1 MSTSATGRLVDE
13 NGTPWAGLTVTVH
26 DDTTLLPFAI
36 GRERSGQDGRFRVD
50 FTTPPADGT
59 TLRIEVRNNL
69 GRVLLATER
78 RDPDEATLNLGELV
92 LRRVEATGFLVT
104 LGTGK
109 HPLLSKGNAVH
120 LLVDNEQALAHV
132 AKLLAGAKSTIRLT
146 QLNFQVPS
154 GFKEKPEDEDPALV
168 LAFDPEL
175 TAASRRKVGDK
186 DHPNDA
192 RPERLIVARARAD
205 PKVDAKLLLSCFDLS
220 AIPGLISALLFPV
233 HLIVTLVFRAGAA
246 SDVDDIEDYFG
257 GVPQTPARAPIKVA
271 GFQQPVAFPM
281 HAKLVIVDGK
291 HAVSLGS
298 PFKQEYFDGRRH
310 LIEDPRRG
318 AADGHP
324 KHEVSIAVTGPAVGH
339 VHQAYFKL
347 HWDTAVPS
355 DIEPAIDP
363 PPQPP
368 QPGSEGEDDI
378 AALQVVRTL
387 SEGRFEGLEK
397 GEKGILE
404 AYLRAIAE
412 ARELIYLENQFFTNA
427 VIADAL
433 VAALKDTTRPRLN
446 VILLVPIKP
455 DAALYPWWQRRRI
468 TRLREALTQQERT
481 RLGVFTPWVVDTSA
495 APTRV
500 APVYVHSKVGI
511 VDDRWATVGSAN
523 LDGVSLDFNLL
534 LSLVHLG
541 LGETRSTELNVSI
554 LNGVEGQ
561 PPTALVDLLRRRLW
575 SEHLGFEL
583 LGEPDATH
591 PDLQTAPP
599 GGWVRLWQRR
609 ATALEDLLKGVASE
623 ERPGRILRWP
633 DLDETR
639 KEPREHLNALGIS
652 ALTLDPI
659 RSVPSFSFEQGDWTS
674 EPTVDWPPDPR
685 LLPP

>member
-13 NGTPWAGLTVTVH
+13 NGAPWAGLTVTVH
-26 DDTTLLPFAI
+26 DDTTLLPFPV
-36 GRERSGQDGRFRVD
+36 GRKRTGQDGRFRVD
-50 FTTPPADGT
+50 FTARPADGT
-59 TLRIEVRNNL
+59 TLRIEVRNDL

-78 RDPDEATLNLGELV
+78 TDPVGATLNLGELV
-92 LRRVEATGFLVT
+92 LRRVDATGFLVT
-104 LGTGK
+104 LGTGQ
-109 HPLLSKGNAVH
+109 HPLLSKKNAVH
-120 LLVDNEQALAHV
+120 LLVDNEQALAYV
-132 AKLLAGAKSTIRLT
+132 AERLDKAKSTIRLT
-146 QLNFQVPS
+146 QLSFEIPS
-154 GFKEKPEDEDPALV
+154 DFEERPEDEDPVLV

-175 TAASRRKVGDK
+175 TAASRRKVGDE
-186 DHPNDA
+186 DHPKDA

-205 PKVDAKLLLSCFDLS
+205 PKVEVKLLLSSFDLS
-220 AIPGLISALLFPV
+220 AVPGLLGALLFPF
-233 HLIVTLVFRAGAA
+233 HLFFNLFFRAGGA
-246 SDVDDIEDYFG
+246 SDVDDVEDYFG
-257 GVPQTPARAPIKVA
+257 EVPQTPARAPIKVA

-310 LIEDPRRG
+310 LIDEPRRG
-318 AADGHP
+318 GAGSHP

-363 PPQPP
+363 PPEPE
-368 QPGSEGEDDI
+368 PGSEGEDDI
-378 AALQVVRTL
+378 ASVQVVRTL

-412 ARELIYLENQFFTNA
+412 ARELIYLENQFFTNR

-455 DAALYPWWQRRRI
+455 DALLYPWWQRRRI
-468 TRLREALTQQERT
+468 TKLREALTQQERQ

-495 APTRV
+495 ARTRV

-534 LSLVHLG
+534 LSVIRLG
-541 LGETRSTELNVSI
+541 RGETRSTELNLSI

-575 SEHLGFEL
+575 SEHLSFEL
-583 LGEPDATH
+583 LGEPDPTH
-591 PDLQTAPP
+591 PDLQTAPS

-609 ATALEDLLKGVASE
+609 ATARENLLKGVATQE
-623 ERPGRILRWP
+623 LPGRILRWP

-652 ALTLDPI
+652 ALTFDPI
-659 RSVPSFSFEQGDWTS
+659 RSVPGFSFDEGDWTS
-674 EPTVDWPPDPR
+674 KATVDWPPDPR
-685 LLPP
+685 IMPV

>member
-13 NGTPWAGLTVTVH
+13 NGAPWAGLTVTVH
-26 DDTTLLPFAI
+26 DETTLLPFAV
-36 GRERSGQDGRFRVD
+36 GRERAGQDGRFRVD
-50 FTTPPADGT
+50 YTTRPSGGR
-59 TLRIEVRNNL
+59 TLRIEVRNDL

-78 RDPDEATLNLGELV
+78 DDPDGAALDLGELV
-92 LRRVEATGFLVT
+92 LRRVDATGFLVT
-104 LGTGK
+104 LGTGE
-109 HPLLSKGNAVH
+109 HPLHSRGNAVH
-120 LLVDNEQALAHV
+120 LLVDNKQALAHV
-132 AKLLAGAKSTIRLT
+132 AKLLAGAQSTIRLT
-146 QLNFQVPS
+146 QLNFEVPS
-154 GFKEKPEDEDPALV
+154 EFKDKPEDEVPALV

-175 TAASRRKVGDK
+175 TAASRRKVGDE

-192 RPERLIVARARAD
+192 RPERLIVARAQAD
-205 PKVDAKLLLSCFDLS
+205 PRVEVKLLLSRFDMS
-220 AIPGLISALLFPV
+220 AIPGLIGALLFPV
-233 HLIVTLVFRAGAA
+233 HLAGTIFFRAGGA
-246 SDVDDIEDYFG
+246 SDVDDVQDYFG
-257 GVPQTPARAPIKVA
+257 GVAQAPIKVA
-271 GFQQPVAFPM
+271 GFQQPFGFPM
-281 HAKLVIVDGK
+281 HAKLIIVDGK

-298 PFKQEYFDGRRH
+298 PFKQEYFDDRRH

-318 AADGHP
+318 DASGHP
-324 KHEVSIAVTGPAVGH
+324 KHEVSIAVTGPAVAH
-339 VHQAYFKL
+339 VHEAYFKL

-355 DIEPAIDP
+355 DTEPAIQP
-363 PPQPP
+363 PPPP

-387 SEGRFEGLEK
+387 SEDRFEGLEK

-412 ARELIYLENQFFTNA
+412 ARELIYLENQFFTNR

-433 VAALKDTTRPRLN
+433 VTALKDTTRPKLN
-446 VILLVPIKP
+446 VIVVVPIKP
-455 DAALYPWWQRRRI
+455 DALLYPWWQRRRI
-468 TRLREALTQQERT
+468 TKLREALTQQERT

-495 APTRV
+495 APIRV
-500 APVYVHSKVGI
+500 APVYVHSKVAI

-534 LSLVHLG
+534 LNVASLG

-561 PPTALVDLLRRRLW
+561 PPTILVDLLRRRLW

-591 PDLQTAPP
+591 PDLQTAPS
-599 GGWVRLWQRR
+599 GGWLRLWQRR
-609 ATALEDLLKGVASE
+609 ATALENLLKGGATQE
-623 ERPGRILRWP
+623 PPAFGRILRWP

-674 EPTVDWPPDPR
+674 EPILDWPPDPR
-685 LLPP
+685 LLLP